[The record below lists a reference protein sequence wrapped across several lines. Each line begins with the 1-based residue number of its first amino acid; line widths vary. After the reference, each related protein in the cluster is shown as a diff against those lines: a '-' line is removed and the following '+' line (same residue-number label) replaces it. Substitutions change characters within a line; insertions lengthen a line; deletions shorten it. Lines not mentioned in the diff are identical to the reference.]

1 MAVIGF
7 TFDKQDKTKRIPSE
21 YGSQEERLWCECNKL
36 VDAELWEEADKKFQ
50 DCCEL
55 DSGFINKC
63 DYRLVAK
70 INCGLAKTTG
80 EDKHIRNATQT
91 LFWAAS
97 REQHEE
103 ISSLFDELCKAYV
116 NKHVP
121 LRPRD
126 EKDETSSL
134 VPSFKDAKTADL
146 KTVVLQLIALFR
158 KASDISWMVQDCA
171 GNGSDTIHC
180 IVDELL
186 ERQEIMFVEKKV
198 IQNIGTNNDSLYS
211 GLFRDVVDNWKQVIR
226 GASKKV

>member
-1 MAVIGF
+1 
-7 TFDKQDKTKRIPSE
+7 
-21 YGSQEERLWCECNKL
+21 
-36 VDAELWEEADKKFQ
+36 
-50 DCCEL
+50 
-55 DSGFINKC
+55 
-63 DYRLVAK
+63 
-70 INCGLAKTTG
+70 
-80 EDKHIRNATQT
+80 
-91 LFWAAS
+91 
-97 REQHEE
+97 
-103 ISSLFDELCKAYV
+103 
-116 NKHVP
+116 
-121 LRPRD
+121 
-126 EKDETSSL
+126 
-134 VPSFKDAKTADL
+134 L